1 MLTLNSQN
9 RCKTE
14 IDTDVEKGAIMHM
27 RLKKLIK
34 DNLKSISRGTIT
46 IYFIIV
52 IICALIFKKS
62 LNGRWW
68 LFVVPAISL
77 LAHISNRVNNQIK
90 KKSAVERVVDK
101 KMQIAFFDLLNQMLF
116 AIFVF

>member
-52 IICALIFKKS
+52 
-62 LNGRWW
+62 
-68 LFVVPAISL
+68 
-77 LAHISNRVNNQIK
+77 QT
-90 KKSAVERVVDK
+90 VDK
-101 KMQIAFFDLLNQMLF
+101 VSPYKGEAFL
-116 AIFVF
+116 VH